1 MEKPHG
7 IGLGGTRKE
16 MWTVAQTGGR
26 FLDVCLLVGS
36 SWEGPVGLA
45 KGELIWFC

>member
-16 MWTVAQTGGR
+16 MWTIAHTGGC
-26 FLDVCLLVGS
+26 FLEVCLQVGS
-36 SWEGPVGLA
+36 SREGAMALA
-45 KGELIWFC
+45 KGELI